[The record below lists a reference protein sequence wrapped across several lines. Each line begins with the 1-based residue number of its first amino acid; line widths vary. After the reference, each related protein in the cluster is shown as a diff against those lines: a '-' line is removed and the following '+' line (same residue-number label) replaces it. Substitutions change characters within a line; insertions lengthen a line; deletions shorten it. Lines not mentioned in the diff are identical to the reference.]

1 MTEVTVKIQIKIP
14 PIIGIII
21 LSMLMGAAC
30 SSNMLSSDGDQTNNQ
45 TSSVRI
51 TQEINSALSE
61 VIPVKADRSHP
72 ASMVAFEGNVFV
84 ASTKPIVDHWH
95 QAGWQIAR
103 QSLTVEVKQ
112 VPVDCTLYRHLG
124 VEDQWIGSC
133 SGYIFIPRDGASHI
147 AVMHTQL
154 DGSSNL
160 VQIAPYP
167 DSHGP

>member
-1 MTEVTVKIQIKIP
+1 MKIQIKMP

-21 LSMLMGAAC
+21 LSMLMGTAC
-30 SSNMLSSDGDQTNNQ
+30 SSNMLSSEGDQTNNQ

-51 TQEINSALSE
+51 AQDISSAFSE
-61 VIPVKADRSHP
+61 VIRIKADRSHP
-72 ASMVAFEGNVFV
+72 ASMVSFEGSVFV

-95 QAGWQIAR
+95 RAGWQIAR

-124 VEDQWIGSC
+124 VKDQWIGSC
-133 SGYIFIPRDGASHI
+133 SGYILIPRNGASHI

-154 DGSSNL
+154 DGTSNL
-160 VQIAPYP
+160 IQVAPPP
-167 DSHGP
+167 DSNGP